1 MEGAEIQKR
10 ITEMKTGPLARLEAK
25 CAKAKMAPAAMAM
38 VDELLSIS
46 SERDLSLLV
55 LVVCKLAN
63 GLCEQVIERPG
74 GEIGGHYEEEACD
87 YALQFAESALAL
99 EMMTMP
105 LGMVFSMTTMPK
117 ADFSKVPC

>member
-74 GEIGGHYEEEACD
+74 GEIGGHYEEEA
-87 YALQFAESALAL
+87 LSLIHIFW
-99 EMMTMP
+99 
-105 LGMVFSMTTMPK
+105 K
-117 ADFSKVPC
+117 NH